1 MQTKKKRDRFNLF
14 FGIIVVAAGI
24 FFLLQNL
31 FPTMA
36 VWDFFWPILPILL
49 GLTLIQMGSLF
60 HDGGRS
66 FFVLIGSML
75 MMAGLLL
82 LIQNYIKHPYW
93 WSYAWPLIFPGA
105 FGIGQI
111 ICSRNGTRKNTFH
124 NGLSFLIIGI
134 VFFLFGL
141 LLFQYVFRN
150 SLFNEGMRSQLN
162 YGFMM
167 VCLGIFILLPKK
179 YCFNQHV
186 THSFSRAKE
195 NLFSTQEKSKSQSSN
210 TDYTATETQE
220 ESSKEYNEGGPEASE
235 ANNKTNN
242 SEEVDDFLTH

>member
-1 MQTKKKRDRFNLF
+1 MQIKKKHDRFNLF

-31 FPTMA
+31 FPNIA

-49 GLTLIQMGSLF
+49 GLTLIQMGTLF

-66 FFVLIGSML
+66 FFVLVGSML
-75 MMAGLLL
+75 MMAGLLI
-82 LIQNYIKHPYW
+82 LIQNFIKHPYW

-111 ICSRNGTRKNTFH
+111 ICSMNGSRKNTFH
-124 NGLSFLIIGI
+124 NGLSFFIIGI
-134 VFFLFGL
+134 VFFAFGW
-141 LLFQYVFRN
+141 LLFQVVFRN

-162 YGFMM
+162 YGFML

-195 NLFSTQEKSKSQSSN
+195 NFFSAQDKNKSQTSN
-210 TDYTATETQE
+210 TQHNDTEPYE
-220 ESSKEYNEGGPEASE
+220 ESVKEYNEGGSQTPVTDE
-235 ANNKTNN
+235 KTNH
-242 SEEVDDFLTH
+242 SEEVDEFLTH